1 MPGAAAGAVPGGR
14 GAPGARRPPMVP
26 NVAPPPGYEC
36 RRCGKPGHFIQ
47 HCPTNNDPSF
57 DKSRY
62 GGAGSAPSDG
72 STSAPVPISKVL
84 GVPSLNIVAVK
95 DLSGVDTTGKL
106 VRKILLAGLVCLHSI

>member
-1 MPGAAAGAVPGGR
+1 MPGSASGR
-14 GAPGARRPPMVP
+14 GGPGVRRAPMVP

-47 HCPTNNDPSF
+47 HCPTNSDPSF
-57 DKSRY
+57 DKSRFS
-62 GGAGSAPSDG
+62 GAGAPEG
-72 STSAPVPISKVL
+72 STPAAVPMAKVL

-106 VRKILLAGLVCLHSI
+106 VFDCR